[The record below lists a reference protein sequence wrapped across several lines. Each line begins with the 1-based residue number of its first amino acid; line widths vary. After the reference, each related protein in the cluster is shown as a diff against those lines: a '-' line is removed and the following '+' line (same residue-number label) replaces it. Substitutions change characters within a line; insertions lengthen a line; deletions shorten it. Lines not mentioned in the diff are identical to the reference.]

1 MSYLAAGT
9 HKHSITRLQAPEG
22 RHTINKRPNNTHSNP
37 QGSTDV
43 FSLSWNVQVLLR
55 LFCLLYIFIHPL
67 MYLSTVV
74 LHQILLRTTF
84 YTHYCNNLY
93 SRDAEL
99 NVQHVPTLLLYDQW
113 SFQKMLRTLKQEWDS
128 TASFVTQL
136 KGSSNCLKPS
146 MNSNNY
152 ILSHIMPIIKKNM
165 KNIYKKGIAN
175 YTM

>member
-22 RHTINKRPNNTHSNP
+22 PHTINKRPNNTHSNP

-55 LFCLLYIFIHPL
+55 LFCWLYIFIHPL

-93 SRDAEL
+93 SRDTEL
-99 NVQHVPTLLLYDQW
+99 KVQHVPTLLLYDQW
-113 SFQKMLRTLKQEWDS
+113 SFQKMLRTLKQEQHDMRQH
-128 TASFVTQL
+128 SFVTQL
-136 KGSSNCLKPS
+136 KSSSNCLKPN

-152 ILSHIMPIIKKNM
+152 ILSHIMPMWVIKKCM
-165 KNIYKKGIAN
+165 KNI
-175 YTM
+175 